1 MADPQP
7 VLPRIWHRGRG
18 PAVALLAVGG
28 AALLLGQLGAVYAVG
43 HWLFWPIALLWLYNL
58 LLFSAFVSVGHLV
71 LRRLLRLTLS
81 PLDTLAFSIP
91 VGVVGFCL
99 LMYLL
104 GALGL
109 YRTGAA
115 FALAGGLVALDAVPL
130 YRFARDAVSAWRTPR
145 DTRSLVAWVAVPFGV
160 ICLALVYFP
169 LITPDALNFDSTW
182 YHLTIA
188 QDYAREGR
196 IIRFDGDYLR
206 NMPQLTAL
214 IHTWGWLLP
223 MPGLTQRWTMPLHT
237 EFFVL
242 VSTLVGIAAAVA
254 YLIKP
259 QRARFAWV
267 GFFLFPSIF
276 VYDKNLGGSADHFV
290 ALFCPTL
297 YLAAARARERLTP
310 GTLALFGILAGGAIL
325 TKYQAVYMIGP
336 CCVLLAWEWTACLLR
351 WLKRRPGGEGPWSD
365 RQAVLWSPLLFIAV
379 VLVVIS
385 PHLIKNLLEYGNP
398 VYPWALDVF
407 GGHPTVKNAAYQVR
421 HYMADDAF
429 QPRGSLG
436 HRLADSLEVLFTFS
450 LRPFYSFTKRWPDFG
465 SLFTLTL
472 PLLIFIRKPGRLL
485 AAAGVGCLAVFA
497 WAMTYR
503 VDRNLQSV
511 VPILAA
517 ATTATLIRTWD
528 LGRLARIGVTALVA
542 VQVVWGGDV
551 MFYSQKDRLQE
562 ALKLVTSGFRGAEA
576 ERDGYRTAFRRLGEM
591 LPPDAKVLV
600 RPSPVSLG
608 LNRQVV
614 LDQPGS
620 QGLITYAGIG
630 GPTALRDYYR
640 RLGITHVVWDESL
653 PSWTKRSEILVRE
666 LFRAMPLQHVGWYTM
681 GAIAQAQPRPDPP
694 EYLVYVHGIPDYQ
707 SGLYRLDDLG
717 TYEPVAPDLKH
728 YAPPQA
734 SLPGPVEQRLALLR
748 LASAALVAPRG
759 VLAPEEQNDL
769 TERFVPAHDYQSFA
783 VYLLR

>member
-1 MADPQP
+1 
-7 VLPRIWHRGRG
+7 
-18 PAVALLAVGG
+18 
-28 AALLLGQLGAVYAVG
+28 
-43 HWLFWPIALLWLYNL
+43 
-58 LLFSAFVSVGHLV
+58 
-71 LRRLLRLTLS
+71 
-81 PLDTLAFSIP
+81 
-91 VGVVGFCL
+91 
-99 LMYLL
+99 
-104 GALGL
+104 
-109 YRTGAA
+109 
-115 FALAGGLVALDAVPL
+115 
-130 YRFARDAVSAWRTPR
+130 
-145 DTRSLVAWVAVPFGV
+145 
-160 ICLALVYFP
+160 
-169 LITPDALNFDSTW
+169 
-182 YHLTIA
+182 
-188 QDYAREGR
+188 
-196 IIRFDGDYLR
+196 
-206 NMPQLTAL
+206 
-214 IHTWGWLLP
+214 
-223 MPGLTQRWTMPLHT
+223 
-237 EFFVL
+237 
-242 VSTLVGIAAAVA
+242 
-254 YLIKP
+254 
-259 QRARFAWV
+259 
-267 GFFLFPSIF
+267 
-276 VYDKNLGGSADHFV
+276 
-290 ALFCPTL
+290 
-297 YLAAARARERLTP
+297 
-310 GTLALFGILAGGAIL
+310 
-325 TKYQAVYMIGP
+325 
-336 CCVLLAWEWTACLLR
+336 
-351 WLKRRPGGEGPWSD
+351 
-365 RQAVLWSPLLFIAV
+365 
-379 VLVVIS
+379 
-385 PHLIKNLLEYGNP
+385 
-398 VYPWALDVF
+398 
-407 GGHPTVKNAAYQVR
+407 
-421 HYMADDAF
+421 
-429 QPRGSLG
+429 LG